1 MYKKTTAISILI
13 IFLVSFGVYS
23 NTLINGFVYDD
34 TSQVLENPLIIDVRN
49 LPRILT
55 TSAWG
60 FQNVS
65 TASNFYRPMMNIAY
79 MIIFYIFGL
88 VPIGFHLTNIA
99 FHAATSA
106 LVFLVVR
113 ELLLH
118 CGRQGTS
125 VDLPAFAAGLLF
137 AAHPV
142 HTEVVAWAA
151 SLPELTFTFF
161 FLMSFYL
168 YMKFG
173 RNLKTG
179 YLLSVVSF
187 FLAALSKEPALI
199 LPLVLMAYDYCFP
212 ALHPLQLTQIEAK
225 VEFKAYL
232 LKYIPFF
239 VIGGIYLAMRLY
251 ALKGFAPLK
260 PYLRLTGYEYLTNLF
275 SLFGQY
281 IEKLFVPVGLNA
293 YAVFHP
299 VSLAQTWG
307 ILSLVVSVAFIL
319 FSIAALRKSKIL
331 FLSSLFVSLPLVP
344 ALLMFPTFGAGDG
357 ECLAFAER
365 YLYLP
370 SFGFVLI
377 AAFIVFRIRTGRQGL
392 NIHLNIILIAVLGS
406 YCAGTIARNAVWRDD
421 YALFSDIVRQ
431 SPHSPFP
438 HYMLGNAYAQ
448 RGQPANA
455 ATEFKT
461 ALGLKPDYAPV
472 HHNLGMIYMGQKQFV
487 EASAEFETALK
498 FKPDYANAYNHLGVA
513 YAAQGRIQDAIQEY
527 RKAIEI
533 DSGSAEAHNNL
544 GIAYAGAGRIREA
557 FDEFNAAIMITP
569 GYVEARHNLDS
580 LTRLWGRHSDSR
592 TPVGR

>member
-23 NTLINGFVYDD
+23 NTLFNGFVYDD
-34 TSQVLENPLIIDVRN
+34 TSQILENPLIIDVRN

-151 SLPELTFTFF
+151 SFPELSLTFF
-161 FLMSFYL
+161 VLISFYL
-168 YMKFG
+168 YMKCG
-173 RNLKTG
+173 RDLKKG
-179 YLLSVVSF
+179 YFLSVVSF
-187 FLAALSKEPALI
+187 FLATLSKEPALV
-199 LPLVLMAYDYCFP
+199 LPFVLMAYDYCFP
-212 ALHPLQLTQIEAK
+212 PAPYPLRPAPY
-225 VEFKAYL
+225 F
-232 LKYIPFF
+232 LKRYIPY
-239 VIGGIYLAMRLY
+239 VVAACCYLFLRFY

-275 SLFGQY
+275 PLFGQY

-299 VSLAQTWG
+299 VSLAQTRG

-392 NIHLNIILIAVLGS
+392 NIHLNIILIAVLVS

-580 LTRLWGRHSDSR
+580 LTRLWGREKNEK
-592 TPVGR
+592 